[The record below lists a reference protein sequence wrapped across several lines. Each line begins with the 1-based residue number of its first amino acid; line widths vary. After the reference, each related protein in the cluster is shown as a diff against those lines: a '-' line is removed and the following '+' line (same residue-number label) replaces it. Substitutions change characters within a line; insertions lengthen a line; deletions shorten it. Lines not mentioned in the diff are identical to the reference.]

1 VTGSFSQSRVF
12 TVALATACVLAA
24 ASAHAVDVVVHPSV
38 IVKAL
43 KTQIFKDR
51 GRYYLQRPDRCSD
64 PYLENPT
71 VSFKQGRIF
80 VGAHFAGRI
89 GALIGGVCR
98 SATEPSSIMISARP
112 VVRSQEA
119 ALEDVRLEG
128 ADKPIVAAALQNL
141 IGANFLSR
149 LHIDLLESIRSLPAE
164 NKTAP
169 YAVRVRALGLSG
181 LSVQNEELHVS
192 VNGSVEIR

>member
-1 VTGSFSQSRVF
+1 MKGLRSQS
-12 TVALATACVLAA
+12 TALTLLLASACALAM

-43 KTQIFKDR
+43 KTQIFKDH

-89 GALIGGVCR
+89 GALIAGVCQ

-149 LHIDLLESIRSLPAE
+149 LHIDLLESVRSLIVG

>member
-1 VTGSFSQSRVF
+1 MTGPFSQLKIF
-12 TVALATACVLAA
+12 TVALASACALAA

-43 KTQIFKDR
+43 KTQLFKDH

-71 VSFKQGRIF
+71 VSFRQGRIF

-89 GALIGGVCR
+89 GALIAGACQ
-98 SATEPSSIMISARP
+98 SATEPSSITISARP

-119 ALEDVRLEG
+119 ALEDVRLES

-149 LHIDLLESIRSLPAE
+149 LHIDLLESVRSLTAE

-169 YAVRVRALGLSG
+169 YAIRVRGLGLSG

>member
-1 VTGSFSQSRVF
+1 
-12 TVALATACVLAA
+12 
-24 ASAHAVDVVVHPSV
+24 
-38 IVKAL
+38 
-43 KTQIFKDR
+43 
-51 GRYYLQRPDRCSD
+51 
-64 PYLENPT
+64 
-71 VSFKQGRIF
+71 
-80 VGAHFAGRI
+80 
-89 GALIGGVCR
+89 
-98 SATEPSSIMISARP
+98 MISARP

-141 IGANFLSR
+141 IGANFLSP
-149 LHIDLLESIRSLPAE
+149 LHIDLLESVRSLTAE

-169 YAVRVRALGLSG
+169 YAIRVRALGLSG

>member
-1 VTGSFSQSRVF
+1 MTGPFSQPRVF
-12 TVALATACVLAA
+12 SVALATACALAPV
-24 ASAHAVDVVVHPSV
+24 SAHAVDVVVHPSV

-43 KTQIFKDR
+43 KTQLFKDR

-89 GALIGGVCR
+89 GALIAGVCQ

-149 LHIDLLESIRSLPAE
+149 LHIDLLESVRSLTAG